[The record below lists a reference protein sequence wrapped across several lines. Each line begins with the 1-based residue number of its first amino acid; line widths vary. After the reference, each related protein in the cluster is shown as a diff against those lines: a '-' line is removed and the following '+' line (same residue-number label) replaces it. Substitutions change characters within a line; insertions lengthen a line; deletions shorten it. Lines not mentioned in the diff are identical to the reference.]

1 MEKEN
6 GPNKRKER
14 SKKIKSEREVK
25 KLKRKWEKEIK
36 GKKIKLKKLIKEG
49 TKNELTYIRQFNLAK
64 SVKDSSWQ
72 KRRTPRDVL
81 N

>member
-25 KLKRKWEKEIK
+25 KLKRK
-36 GKKIKLKKLIKEG
+36 
-49 TKNELTYIRQFNLAK
+49 
-64 SVKDSSWQ
+64 
-72 KRRTPRDVL
+72 
-81 N
+81 